1 MRNYVDY
8 TILDA
13 ESTKDTV
20 KAIRCED
27 FKHAV
32 ISIATDGGG
41 DADLTVKI
49 QGAINDGAT
58 EGSAPD
64 FSAAQSA
71 TNMWDYIEVIDLE
84 DGTAI
89 DGDDGISFASADG
102 YRQVEMNI
110 NALKYLSVRLTAR
123 TAGEVTVKVRLFT
136 NN

>member
-8 TILDA
+8 DLLDA
-13 ESTKDTV
+13 ESTKDAV

-32 ISIATDGGG
+32 ITIATDGDG
-41 DADLTVKI
+41 DAALTVKF

-58 EGSAPD
+58 EGAAPD
-64 FSAAQSA
+64 FSASQSV

-84 DGTAI
+84 DGSGI
-89 DGDDGISFASADG
+89 NGDDGISFASADG
-102 YRQVEMNI
+102 YRIVEFNI

-123 TAGEVTVKVRLFT
+123 SEGEVTVKARLFT
-136 NN
+136 NY